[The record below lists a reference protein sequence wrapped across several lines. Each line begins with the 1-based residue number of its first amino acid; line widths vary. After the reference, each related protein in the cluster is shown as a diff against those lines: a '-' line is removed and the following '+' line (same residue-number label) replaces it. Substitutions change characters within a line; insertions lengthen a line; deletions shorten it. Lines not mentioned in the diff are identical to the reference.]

1 MRYCLSCRH
10 LSADTPICTHCGRSF
25 GGSLCS
31 NKKCRALN
39 PPLSRVCGKCG
50 ATSLLDST
58 SSVSFSGLFR
68 LLLWGGIGLIL
79 LRAGPQLPIWGGGL
93 FYRATGL
100 HNPFIWLIETLARP
114 LIFLLCL
121 CFISSFFPGEA
132 GKTFRA
138 FVFNFAG
145 QAVKFAFALAHKVLV
160 GLGRIVLKM
169 LLGGKQEGTKN

>member
-10 LSADTPICTHCGRSF
+10 LTADTPICTHCGRSF

-68 LLLWGGIGLIL
+68 LLLLAGVGLLL
-79 LRAGPQLPIWGGGL
+79 LRAGPQLPVWGGNL

-132 GKTFRA
+132 GKVFRA
-138 FVFNFAG
+138 FVFNLVN
-145 QAVKFAFALAHKVLV
+145 QAVKFAFGLAHKVVV
-160 GLGRIVLKM
+160 GLGRIALKWI
-169 LLGGKQEGTKN
+169 LGAKEGTKN